1 MCVLAQIIIGRI
13 SYIMRKTRRLKK
25 AATVAAVV
33 AMTATMMP
41 VGVLTNGFGVNKI
54 AYADEQGVA
63 QSKVLDTIWNES
75 EVGEHE
81 GKGSYAYDSA
91 SKTVTLTGAGTKF
104 DKDAGKDNLYY
115 AYFNAKGNIT
125 ITAKMT
131 VTGSTGMAG
140 LLVRNASDEATSG
153 SAALY
158 ADISKSQV
166 RYGYH
171 LDGGKGGASNVNSA
185 VTTSSQDIYVKLE
198 IAGDK
203 ATYHVASQPDFSDE
217 KTKVQT
223 ITGLDAKTVGF
234 FATEGVTA
242 TFSDVKVSSEY
253 TQDDVAVKKTI
264 FDSEVGELKTS
275 NTTSKDY
282 NDAGDM
288 SYTETPDGN
297 VLSVVADR
305 GTIKKGNIRQDERI
319 NYMLFPSTTEDMTI
333 KADITIKSI
342 NSGTDKQGIAVGQFA
357 ADATGKRACD
367 TIHFHKGLKI
377 QHTYST
383 TPGAGGTG
391 SLANAYT
398 VGSTYSLTYT
408 KKENKAYLTVVDA
421 SGNVVSST
429 VGSTVDLTSGTY
441 YEGLQSGKEVQ
452 YGLAFSGV
460 EVDIANV
467 TLLNSADEVVYDMND
482 YYIATGVAPVIA
494 NAASLVSEDR
504 NSINLTWDIA
514 TEGSGNVKYIIYV
527 SKDGSEYTKAAES
540 KINSFSYTGMTGDG
554 KYTFKIVP
562 VGGDTQ
568 GTAIESAEVSYQKP
582 LAQSTITANGSASKI
597 SVNWTAVDG
606 ATSYDLYRTL
616 GSNGSAELIT
626 TTAGLT
632 YEDTNVKTE
641 EPYCYYVVAKNDNN
655 ESNPSVKV
663 QTLASDGHVG
673 EYVVEN
679 EAAKLT
685 VTDKSNDT
693 IASDS
698 ASITMKSDRAGSVK
712 LVLNGKEVSTQSVK
726 ADEEFKLELSGL
738 VQARNDVEVLFTDE
752 NNQTTRK
759 TFNFV
764 SKPKYDIVVDA
775 AFAGNDGDVV
785 DGHATYKTVQA
796 AVNSVPADNAESKVI
811 FIKNGEYN
819 ERVTV
824 EVPNVSLLGEDAE
837 KTHIYYSAAI
847 SEGTATDM
855 WTRNAMYVGS
865 DADGFTAENLTVENS
880 FAYTNGS
887 DQQADALCIVADK
900 TACVNV
906 RLVGYQ
912 DTLLTDSRVKGA
924 DGNYEVTRQYFSK
937 CYITGN
943 VDFIYGSGSSYFD
956 DCDIVARYTPYKSD
970 GCYTAPRTY
979 ASTDY
984 GMVFNECRFTAEEGV
999 GDGQYRLSRPWGAD
1013 ASTTFINCYIGR
1025 AVQSV
1030 GYGDMSGNLY
1040 KDARFAEYGSYG
1052 PGYYVNNDRPLLTSD
1067 EAKLFAEEKVM
1078 EDYDAEAVVKALY
1091 KADDSSTPDNPKPED
1106 PKPADPT
1113 PGTPSDDKPADNTQ
1127 VKDDNK
1133 APRTGDKAPL
1143 AALASLLGLSGLG
1156 LFASTKKKRV

>member
-1 MCVLAQIIIGRI
+1 
-13 SYIMRKTRRLKK
+13 
-25 AATVAAVV
+25 
-33 AMTATMMP
+33 
-41 VGVLTNGFGVNKI
+41 
-54 AYADEQGVA
+54 
-63 QSKVLDTIWNES
+63 
-75 EVGEHE
+75 
-81 GKGSYAYDSA
+81 
-91 SKTVTLTGAGTKF
+91 
-104 DKDAGKDNLYY
+104 
-115 AYFNAKGNIT
+115 
-125 ITAKMT
+125 
-131 VTGSTGMAG
+131 
-140 LLVRNASDEATSG
+140 
-153 SAALY
+153 
-158 ADISKSQV
+158 
-166 RYGYH
+166 
-171 LDGGKGGASNVNSA
+171 
-185 VTTSSQDIYVKLE
+185 
-198 IAGDK
+198 
-203 ATYHVASQPDFSDE
+203 
-217 KTKVQT
+217 
-223 ITGLDAKTVGF
+223 
-234 FATEGVTA
+234 
-242 TFSDVKVSSEY
+242 
-253 TQDDVAVKKTI
+253 
-264 FDSEVGELKTS
+264 
-275 NTTSKDY
+275 
-282 NDAGDM
+282 
-288 SYTETPDGN
+288 
-297 VLSVVADR
+297 
-305 GTIKKGNIRQDERI
+305 
-319 NYMLFPSTTEDMTI
+319 
-333 KADITIKSI
+333 
-342 NSGTDKQGIAVGQFA
+342 
-357 ADATGKRACD
+357 
-367 TIHFHKGLKI
+367 
-377 QHTYST
+377 
-383 TPGAGGTG
+383 
-391 SLANAYT
+391 
-398 VGSTYSLTYT
+398 
-408 KKENKAYLTVVDA
+408 
-421 SGNVVSST
+421 
-429 VGSTVDLTSGTY
+429 
-441 YEGLQSGKEVQ
+441 
-452 YGLAFSGV
+452 
-460 EVDIANV
+460 
-467 TLLNSADEVVYDMND
+467 
-482 YYIATGVAPVIA
+482 
-494 NAASLVSEDR
+494 
-504 NSINLTWDIA
+504 
-514 TEGSGNVKYIIYV
+514 
-527 SKDGSEYTKAAES
+527 
-540 KINSFSYTGMTGDG
+540 
-554 KYTFKIVP
+554 
-562 VGGDTQ
+562 
-568 GTAIESAEVSYQKP
+568 
-582 LAQSTITANGSASKI
+582 
-597 SVNWTAVDG
+597 
-606 ATSYDLYRTL
+606 
-616 GSNGSAELIT
+616 
-626 TTAGLT
+626 
-632 YEDTNVKTE
+632 
-641 EPYCYYVVAKNDNN
+641 
-655 ESNPSVKV
+655 
-663 QTLASDGHVG
+663 
-673 EYVVEN
+673 
-679 EAAKLT
+679 
-685 VTDKSNDT
+685 
-693 IASDS
+693 
-698 ASITMKSDRAGSVK
+698 MKSDRAGSVK

-865 DADGFTAENLTVENS
+865 DAGGFTAENLTVENS

-924 DGNYEVTRQYFSK
+924 DGNYEVTRQYFAK

-1133 APRTGDKAPL
+1133 APQTGDKAPL

>member
-1 MCVLAQIIIGRI
+1 MGFNWSQWQVEQLKALERYKAQNKKKFTKSFSNINDSIDAMIFAARQEGGTEQEQKILRALKKGLKASKVSQGAEGAFFRLNTRKLNALIKATKSDFSRAEKAMLRMSEDKYRQIIFN
-13 SYIMRKTRRLKK
+13 
-25 AATVAAVV
+25 AQV
-33 AMTATMMP
+33 
-41 VGVLTNGFGVNKI
+41 
-54 AYADEQGVA
+54 YA
-63 QSKVLDTIWNES
+63 N
-75 EVGEHE
+75 
-81 GKGSYAYDSA
+81 
-91 SKTVTLTGAGTKF
+91 TGAGTYEKAV
-104 DKDAGKDNLYY
+104 DMATKDFLKAGINCIEYANGARHTMKDY
-115 AYFNAKGNIT
+115 
-125 ITAKMT
+125 AKM
-131 VTGSTGMAG
+131 A
-140 LLVRNASDEATSG
+140 
-153 SAALY
+153 
-158 ADISKSQV
+158 I
-166 RYGYH
+166 
-171 LDGGKGGASNVNSA
+171 
-185 VTTSSQDIYVKLE
+185 
-198 IAGDK
+198 
-203 ATYHVASQPDFSDE
+203 
-217 KTKVQT
+217 QT
-223 ITGLDAKTVGF
+223 A
-234 FATEGVTA
+234 
-242 TFSDVKVSSEY
+242 
-253 TQDDVAVKKTI
+253 
-264 FDSEVGELKTS
+264 
-275 NTTSKDY
+275 N
-282 NDAGDM
+282 
-288 SYTETPDGN
+288 
-297 VLSVVADR
+297 
-305 GTIKKGNIRQDERI
+305 
-319 NYMLFPSTTEDMTI
+319 
-333 KADITIKSI
+333 
-342 NSGTDKQGIAVGQFA
+342 
-357 ADATGKRACD
+357 KR
-367 TIHFHKGLKI
+367 
-377 QHTYST
+377 
-383 TPGAGGTG
+383 
-391 SLANAYT
+391 
-398 VGSTYSLTYT
+398 
-408 KKENKAYLTVVDA
+408 AYLTGEGEMRQSWGISTVIMNKRANACPKCLPFVGKILIDDVWSGGDA
-421 SGNVVSST
+421 SDGNYPLMSSAIAA
-429 VGSTVDLTSGTY
+429 
-441 YEGLQSGKEVQ
+441 GL
-452 YGLAFSGV
+452 YHP
-460 EVDIANV
+460 NC
-467 TLLNSADEVVYDMND
+467 
-482 YYIATGVAPVIA
+482 
-494 NAASLVSEDR
+494 
-504 NSINLTWDIA
+504 
-514 TEGSGNVKYIIYV
+514 
-527 SKDGSEYTKAAES
+527 KDVH
-540 KINSFSYTGMTGDG
+540 TGMTGDG

-1133 APRTGDKAPL
+1133 APQTGDKAPL